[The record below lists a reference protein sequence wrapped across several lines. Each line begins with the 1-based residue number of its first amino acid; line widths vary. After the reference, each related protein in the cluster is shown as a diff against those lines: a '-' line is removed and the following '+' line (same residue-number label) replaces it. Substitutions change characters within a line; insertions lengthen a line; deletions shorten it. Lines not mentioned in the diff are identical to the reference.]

1 MKKEKQQNP
10 SEGNEE
16 HEEQRKTLSF
26 RSLRSLR
33 LLLLVSFPLLFSHQR
48 LLVFIS
54 VPEISVPP
62 QNL

>member
-10 SEGNEE
+10 TEGNEG

-33 LLLLVSFPLLFSHQR
+33 FLLLVSFPLLFSHQR
-48 LLVFIS
+48 LLAFIS

>member
-10 SEGNEE
+10 IEVNEG
-16 HEEQRKTLSF
+16 HEEQRKTLAFCSP
-26 RSLRSLR
+26 RALR

-48 LLVFIS
+48 LLAFIS
-54 VPEISVPP
+54 VPEISVRP